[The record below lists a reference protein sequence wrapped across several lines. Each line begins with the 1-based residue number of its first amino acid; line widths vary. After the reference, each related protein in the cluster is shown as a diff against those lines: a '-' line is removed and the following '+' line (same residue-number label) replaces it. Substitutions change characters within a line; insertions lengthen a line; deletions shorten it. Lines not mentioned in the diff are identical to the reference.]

1 MTTIRFGTSCG
12 PSARNS
18 FREANPHWEDDGA
31 VDDIDADRPVQCPFD
46 KNHVIRTC
54 RFAYHIQKC
63 EKNNPELAAELVMC
77 PYNAQHRMLKH
88 EMDKHVNKCVN
99 RKTERSKESDVKE
112 VLPKFQV
119 PVNRFSAPKSEED
132 WETESDYT
140 ADTFVWG
147 KPVSTHT
154 PPQNGWVGPKPSTTK
169 SATPGLRLPSTL
181 PWKN

>member
-1 MTTIRFGTSCG
+1 MQGC
-12 PSARNS
+12 
-18 FREANPHWEDDGA
+18 DCA

-99 RKTERSKESDVKE
+99 RKTERSKESDKE

-132 WETESDYT
+132 WETESNNT

-181 PWKN
+181 PWKNCKSESMQQRY